1 MDRVAEFRF
10 VMERTRDGIA
20 AAGIKLT
27 TTTTAQFN
35 CPVLSD
41 RIMLAT
47 ELTREVVLGLCLNF
61 RQSPIYNCRLKK
73 EGQV

>member
-1 MDRVAEFRF
+1 MAEFRF

-35 CPVLSD
+35 CPVLSN
-41 RIMLAT
+41 RTMLAT